1 MAGSLGNLV
10 VSLIAE
16 TAQFRSDMG
25 KAAYQ
30 AEKNFKSI
38 KTSAQSLAAGLGV
51 YFSAR
56 MFVDWIQGAI
66 DASAAIYNLS
76 QKTGIATDS
85 LSKLQYAAKINDVAA
100 EDFGTSLIKL
110 NKNIAA
116 AAVGTGDAKA
126 AFDAMKIS
134 VKDAQGNIK
143 GTDVLLGEI
152 ANRFASYEDGA
163 NKTALAIALFGR
175 AGAALIPMLN
185 DGKVGLDAMGKELER
200 LGGVIFPDA
209 AKRADEFKD
218 NLDRIKISTNATAM
232 EIGNVLL
239 PYLKDLSDQF
249 LVARKNGLSF
259 IDMLLLGMED
269 PSAKI
274 ENQIKNLAAQAD
286 FLSKV
291 GLSDSAVTNSIRRR
305 EAYFREIQAMQNLAK
320 ATQDTQN
327 KLGANKTDPKLKAP
341 GIASGSKKE
350 KEPIDEVTKAL
361 ERQAEAVNKL
371 LYADSQ
377 LAVQE
382 VFLAGGTVQQIEK
395 AQQLADTYE
404 RLKIATEESAQL
416 QRDFKTLYDQTASPV
431 QKLADEEARLIKLR
445 EQLIRNGY
453 EVAQVERMIDEA
465 RMNAAEIMDV
475 KQVKTD
481 LDDLKEAAQQFS
493 NAISTAFEDAII
505 SGGNFQDMLKGLE
518 NTILQIGTRI
528 LFTKPLERALEGMF
542 NNFMPGGSSSNWI
555 SDIGS
560 WVGSFF
566 GGAMAGGGSVF
577 PGQTYLVGERGPE
590 LFSPQSA
597 GSIIPNDAMPA
608 YSTTININVSGVNNS
623 SDLRRSASQVAS
635 MAALAVA
642 RGRRNL

>member
-30 AEKNFKSI
+30 AEKSFKAI
-38 KTSAQSLAAGLGV
+38 KSSAQGLAAGLGV
-51 YFSAR
+51 YLSAR
-56 MFVDWIQGAI
+56 MFVDWIQASI

-85 LSKLQYAAKINDVAA
+85 LSKLQYAAKVNDVAA
-100 EDFGTSLIKL
+100 EEFGSSLIKL
-110 NKNIAA
+110 NKAIAEAA
-116 AAVGTGDAKA
+116 AGTGDAKN

-163 NKTALAIALFGR
+163 NKSALAIALFGR
-175 AGAALIPMLN
+175 SGAALIPMLN
-185 DGKVGLDAMGKELER
+185 EGKVGLDAMGKELER
-200 LGGVIFPDA
+200 LGGVILPDA

-218 NLDRIKISTNATAM
+218 NLDKLKVSFNSTGI
-232 EIGNVLL
+232 EIGNMVL
-239 PYLKDLSDQF
+239 PYLKELSDQF
-249 LVARKNGLSF
+249 LVARKNALNLWDVLQIGTSLPVSY
-259 IDMLLLGMED
+259 
-269 PSAKI
+269 
-274 ENQIKNLAAQAD
+274 ENQFKKLTTELQLLD
-286 FLSKV
+286 KV
-291 GLSDSAVTNSIRRR
+291 GLGNTAIARSLERQKAYYQELIALKELNSEASKGGQKPKPSD
-305 EAYFREIQAMQNLAK
+305 AK
-320 ATQDTQN
+320 Q
-327 KLGANKTDPKLKAP
+327 KAP
-341 GIASGSKKE
+341 SIAKE
-350 KEPIDEVTKAL
+350 KKSEIDDVTKAL
-361 ERQAEAVNKL
+361 ERQTDAVNKL
-371 LYADSQ
+371 LYSESQ

-404 RLKIATEESAQL
+404 RLKKATEESVQL
-416 QRDFKTLYDQTASPV
+416 QRDYKTLYDQTASPV

-445 EQLIRNGY
+445 EQLIANGY
-453 EVAQVERMIDEA
+453 DVVQVERMIDEA

-505 SGGNFQDMLKGLE
+505 SGGNFQDMIKGLE